1 MSKMTF
7 TDVNYG
13 HSWVLNELR
22 LPLLTFSGKVKGSQL
37 FKTMKTNHIL
47 TNTWISKFFGLSFE
61 NWKKDITERLQEGY
75 FSCLIYE
82 MFGLE
87 NS

>member
-1 MSKMTF
+1 
-7 TDVNYG
+7 
-13 HSWVLNELR
+13 
-22 LPLLTFSGKVKGSQL
+22 
-37 FKTMKTNHIL
+37 MKTNHIL

-61 NWKKDITERLQEGY
+61 NWRKDITERLQEGY
-75 FSCLIYE
+75 FPRLIYE